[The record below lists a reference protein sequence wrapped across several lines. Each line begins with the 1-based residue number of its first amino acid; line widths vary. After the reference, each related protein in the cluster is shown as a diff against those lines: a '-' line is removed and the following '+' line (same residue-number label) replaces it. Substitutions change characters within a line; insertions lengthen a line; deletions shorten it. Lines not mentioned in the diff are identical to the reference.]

1 MFNFEQRKASDEEQE
16 QLRLFMDKLREE
28 RSKSVFNKAEYIDV
42 LGTES
47 LTAHLE
53 DTYILDSTRWN

>member
-16 QLRLFMDKLREE
+16 QLKLFMDKIREE

-47 LTAHLE
+47 LMVHLE
-53 DTYILDSTRWN
+53 DTYLLDSTRWN

>member
-16 QLRLFMDKLREE
+16 QLKLFMDKIREE
-28 RSKSVFNKAEYIDV
+28 RSKAVFNKAEYIDV

-47 LTAHLE
+47 LMVHLE
-53 DTYILDSTRWN
+53 DTYLLDSTRWN